1 MRTSKVLFLSVFLMG
16 AAASATFAQGQAQNT
31 ADRTQPQAGNS
42 ASVTTVNQA
51 IDRVIAREHDEIATI
66 RRYNPI
72 VETYIQD
79 MKPDPAMGAVPVRD
93 HYFLGQADL
102 SKGIVDRSM
111 LTRRKG
117 KLEEFNPIAHLSGF
131 FTSSYVPEGFLEM
144 IYVDPNGFD
153 RQHYQIDFVRREFLG
168 EVRCVVFDL
177 TPLPKSGKGRF
188 KGRVWAEDQNYT
200 IVRFNGVYTPVSG
213 INGFNLHFDSW
224 RLNVQPGLWLPSDI
238 FSQESDLKDFL
249 GSHVRFKSQTR
260 LWGYDLKNVGHEQD
274 FSEMTIESA
283 SAIQDKSIAEQK
295 DRSPVEAERE
305 WQHSAEVNVLDR
317 LQRIGLLAPPGEVD
331 KVLET
336 VINNLEVT
344 NNLDIQPEIHCRVLL
359 TGTLESFSIGHT
371 IVLSRGL
378 LDVLPDEASLATMLA
393 QELATIIV
401 TRPETDQWGFNDMTS
416 VTTVDALSHFT
427 FKYTQ
432 GDIDLANKKAVE
444 LLKNSPYKDKLQ
456 TAGLF
461 LKELDSQQKALPAL
475 INSRLGNKV
484 VFGSEL
490 QTSAPE
496 LKADKVDQISALPIG
511 ARLKID
517 PWSDQVELLKSKP
530 VALTSAREKMPFEVT
545 PFMPFLTRYE
555 HPGSQ
560 VTADPSK
567 ADLARRQGQAQPQ
580 PDQQQQQAPQPQQ

>member
-16 AAASATFAQGQAQNT
+16 AAAGATFAQGQAQNT

-42 ASVTTVNQA
+42 AAVTTVNQA
-51 IDRVIAREHDEIATI
+51 IDRIIAREHDEIATI

-102 SKGIVDRSM
+102 AKGVVDNSM
-111 LTRRKG
+111 LAKKKG
-117 KLEEFNPIAHLSGF
+117 KFDNLNPVAHMGGW
-131 FTSSYVPEGFLEM
+131 FTSSYIPEGFLQM
-144 IYVDPNGFD
+144 IYIDANGLD
-153 RQHYQIDFVRREFLG
+153 RQHYQIDYVRREFLG
-168 EVRCVVFDL
+168 EVRCLVFDF

-188 KGRVWAEDQNYT
+188 KGRVWVEDQNYT
-200 IVRFNGVYTPVSG
+200 IVRFNGIYTPVAG

-249 GSHVRFKSQTR
+249 GSHVRFRSQTR

-283 SAIQDKSIAEQK
+283 SAIQDKSVAEQK
-295 DRSPVEAERE
+295 DRSPIEAERE

-461 LKELDSQQKALPAL
+461 LKELHSQQKALPAL
-475 INSRLGNKV
+475 INPHLGNRV
-484 VFGSEL
+484 SL
-490 QTSAPE
+490 SSALLSAAPT
-496 LKADKVDQISALPIG
+496 LDPTKIDQISALPVG
-511 ARLKID
+511 ARIKLD
-517 PWSDQVELLKSKP
+517 PWNDRVELVKAKP
-530 VALTSAREKMPFEVT
+530 IPLLSAREKMPFEVT
-545 PFMPFLTRYE
+545 PFMPFLTRYQK
-555 HPGSQ
+555 PGSIIS
-560 VTADPSK
+560 ADPTK
-567 ADLARRQGQAQPQ
+567 ADLAKKDAQQ
-580 PDQQQQQAPQPQQ
+580 PQQQQQQ